1 MLESKE
7 ARRILRSPR
16 GTTPW
21 SAQASQTAI
30 STSNHFWVLFW
41 GDQMRPISGRV
52 YRSIIYRY
60 SSRGGEKMS
69 MATEGSR
76 TVTW

>member
-1 MLESKE
+1 MSWWVSRSYSAMRSRSNE
-7 ARRILRSPR
+7 ARRILSMASR

-30 STSNHFWVLFW
+30 STSNHFRVLFW

-52 YRSIIYRY
+52 YRSII
-60 SSRGGEKMS
+60 
-69 MATEGSR
+69 
-76 TVTW
+76 